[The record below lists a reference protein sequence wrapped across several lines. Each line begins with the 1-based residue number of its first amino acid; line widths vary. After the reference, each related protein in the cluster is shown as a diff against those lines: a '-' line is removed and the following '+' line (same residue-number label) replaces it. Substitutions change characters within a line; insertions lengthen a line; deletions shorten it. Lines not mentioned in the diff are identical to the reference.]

1 SPSGVQVLEF
11 NARFGD
17 PEAQVVLPRL
27 EDDLIPLLEATARGA
42 LGGARPAWSSRSSVG
57 VVLASRGYP
66 GTYQTGFPID
76 GLGTI
81 ERDGPL
87 VGIVMGSESDRPTM
101 QRCCEVL
108 DGYGISYEVVVR
120 SAHRDPEGC
129 RQWATQAEGRGLK
142 VLIAAAGGAAH
153 LPGVV
158 AAWSLLPV
166 IGVPM
171 SAGALGG
178 LDALLSMA
186 QMPAGIPVATVAIGE
201 AGADRKS
208 VV

>member
-1 SPSGVQVLEF
+1 VSD
-11 NARFGD
+11 A
-17 PEAQVVLPRL
+17 
-27 EDDLIPLLEATARGA
+27 
-42 LGGARPAWSSRSSVG
+42 
-57 VVLASRGYP
+57 
-66 GTYQTGFPID
+66 
-76 GLGTI
+76 
-81 ERDGPL
+81 PL
-87 VGIVMGSESDRPTM
+87 VGIVMGSESDRGTM
-101 QRCCEVL
+101 LRCCEVL
-108 DGYGISYEVVVR
+108 DGYGVSYEVVVR

-129 RQWATQAEGRGLK
+129 REWATQAEGRGLK

-158 AAWSLLPV
+158 AAWSVLPV

-201 AGADRKS
+201 AGARNAGHLAMGILALNDPVAREKLVKRREANRTPKS
-208 VV
+208 A

>member
-1 SPSGVQVLEF
+1 MSESP
-11 NARFGD
+11 
-17 PEAQVVLPRL
+17 
-27 EDDLIPLLEATARGA
+27 I
-42 LGGARPAWSSRSSVG
+42 
-57 VVLASRGYP
+57 
-66 GTYQTGFPID
+66 
-76 GLGTI
+76 
-81 ERDGPL
+81 
-87 VGIVMGSESDRPTM
+87 VGIVMGSESDRPTI

-108 DGYGISYEVVVR
+108 DGYGVPYEVVVR

-129 RQWATQAEGRGLK
+129 REWATSAEGRGLR

-158 AAWSLLPV
+158 AAWSVLPV

-186 QMPAGIPVATVAIGE
+186 QMPAGIPVATVAIGD
-201 AGADRKS
+201 AGARNAAHLAMAILALNDPAARDKLIKRREANRTKTPA
-208 VV
+208 

>member
-1 SPSGVQVLEF
+1 M
-11 NARFGD
+11 
-17 PEAQVVLPRL
+17 
-27 EDDLIPLLEATARGA
+27 
-42 LGGARPAWSSRSSVG
+42 
-57 VVLASRGYP
+57 
-66 GTYQTGFPID
+66 
-76 GLGTI
+76 
-81 ERDGPL
+81 

-108 DGYGISYEVVVR
+108 DGYGLRYEVVVR
-120 SAHRDPEGC
+120 SAHRDPDGC
-129 RQWATQAEGRGLK
+129 RRWATEAEGRGLQ

-158 AAWSLLPV
+158 AAWSTLPV

-201 AGADRKS
+201 AGARNAAHLAAAILSLREPPLRERIVRKREEMRAPRPA
-208 VV
+208 

>member
-1 SPSGVQVLEF
+1 MTP
-11 NARFGD
+11 
-17 PEAQVVLPRL
+17 
-27 EDDLIPLLEATARGA
+27 
-42 LGGARPAWSSRSSVG
+42 PA
-57 VVLASRGYP
+57 
-66 GTYQTGFPID
+66 
-76 GLGTI
+76 
-81 ERDGPL
+81 PL

-129 RQWATQAEGRGLK
+129 RTWALEAEPRGLK
-142 VLIAAAGGAAH
+142 VLIAGAGGAAH

-158 AAWSLLPV
+158 ASWSVLPV

-171 SAGALGG
+171 AAGALGG
-178 LDALLSMA
+178 QDALLSMA

-201 AGADRKS
+201 AGAKNAGHLAAAILAIDDAGLRERI
-208 VV
+208 VQMRERARH

>member
-1 SPSGVQVLEF
+1 
-11 NARFGD
+11 
-17 PEAQVVLPRL
+17 
-27 EDDLIPLLEATARGA
+27 
-42 LGGARPAWSSRSSVG
+42 
-57 VVLASRGYP
+57 
-66 GTYQTGFPID
+66 
-76 GLGTI
+76 
-81 ERDGPL
+81 
-87 VGIVMGSESDRPTM
+87 M

-108 DGYGISYEVVVR
+108 DGYGVPYEVVVR

-129 RQWATQAEGRGLK
+129 RQWAMSAEERGLK

-186 QMPAGIPVATVAIGE
+186 QMPAGIPVATVAIGD
-201 AGADRKS
+201 AGARNAAHLAMAILALQDPKARERLVKRREAARQPKPA
-208 VV
+208 

>member
-1 SPSGVQVLEF
+1 MSQAPV
-11 NARFGD
+11 
-17 PEAQVVLPRL
+17 
-27 EDDLIPLLEATARGA
+27 
-42 LGGARPAWSSRSSVG
+42 
-57 VVLASRGYP
+57 
-66 GTYQTGFPID
+66 
-76 GLGTI
+76 
-81 ERDGPL
+81 

-108 DGYGISYEVVVR
+108 DAYGVAYEVVVR

-129 RQWATQAEGRGLK
+129 REWATQADSRGLK

-158 AAWSLLPV
+158 AAWSILPV

-186 QMPAGIPVATVAIGE
+186 QMPAGIPVATVAIGD
-201 AGADRKS
+201 AGARNAAHLAMAILALNDPAARDK
-208 VV
+208 VIKRREANRTPKPA

>member
-1 SPSGVQVLEF
+1 
-11 NARFGD
+11 
-17 PEAQVVLPRL
+17 
-27 EDDLIPLLEATARGA
+27 
-42 LGGARPAWSSRSSVG
+42 
-57 VVLASRGYP
+57 
-66 GTYQTGFPID
+66 
-76 GLGTI
+76 
-81 ERDGPL
+81 
-87 VGIVMGSESDRPTM
+87 MGSESDRPTM

-108 DGYGISYEVVVR
+108 DAYGVAYEVVVR

-129 RQWATQAEGRGLK
+129 REWAIQAEGRGLK

-158 AAWSLLPV
+158 AAWSILPV

-186 QMPAGIPVATVAIGE
+186 QMPAGIPVATVAIGD
-201 AGADRKS
+201 AGARNAAHLAMAILALNDPAARDRLIKRREANRTLKPA
-208 VV
+208 

>member
-1 SPSGVQVLEF
+1 VSDAAV
-11 NARFGD
+11 
-17 PEAQVVLPRL
+17 
-27 EDDLIPLLEATARGA
+27 
-42 LGGARPAWSSRSSVG
+42 
-57 VVLASRGYP
+57 
-66 GTYQTGFPID
+66 
-76 GLGTI
+76 
-81 ERDGPL
+81 
-87 VGIVMGSESDRPTM
+87 VGIVMGSESDRPTV

-108 DGYGISYEVVVR
+108 DSYGVGYEVVVR
-120 SAHRDPEGC
+120 SAHRDPDGC
-129 RQWATQAEGRGLK
+129 RRWASEAEGRGLQ

-158 AAWSLLPV
+158 AAWSTLPV

-201 AGADRKS
+201 AGARNAAHLAAAILSLREPALRERIVRKREEMRAPRPA
-208 VV
+208 

>member
-1 SPSGVQVLEF
+1 MSQ
-11 NARFGD
+11 A
-17 PEAQVVLPRL
+17 
-27 EDDLIPLLEATARGA
+27 
-42 LGGARPAWSSRSSVG
+42 
-57 VVLASRGYP
+57 
-66 GTYQTGFPID
+66 
-76 GLGTI
+76 
-81 ERDGPL
+81 PL

-101 QRCCEVL
+101 QKCVEVL
-108 DGYGISYEVVVR
+108 DAYGIEHEVVVR

-129 RQWATQAEGRGLK
+129 REWATSAEGRGLK

-171 SAGALGG
+171 SGGSLGG

-186 QMPAGIPVATVAIGE
+186 QMPAGIPVATVAIGD
-201 AGADRKS
+201 AGARNAGHLAMGILALNDPGARTKLLERRQAARTPKS
-208 VV
+208 R

>member
-1 SPSGVQVLEF
+1 VS
-11 NARFGD
+11 
-17 PEAQVVLPRL
+17 EA
-27 EDDLIPLLEATARGA
+27 
-42 LGGARPAWSSRSSVG
+42 
-57 VVLASRGYP
+57 
-66 GTYQTGFPID
+66 
-76 GLGTI
+76 
-81 ERDGPL
+81 PL

-108 DGYGISYEVVVR
+108 DGYGIAYEVVVR

-129 RQWATQAEGRGLK
+129 RTWASEAEGRGFK

-166 IGVPM
+166 VGVPM
-171 SAGALGG
+171 AAGALGG

-186 QMPAGIPVATVAIGE
+186 QMPAGIPVATVAIGDAGARNAAHLAMAVLAVSDSGAREKLITRRE
-201 AGADRKS
+201 AGRAPRPT
-208 VV
+208 

>member
-1 SPSGVQVLEF
+1 MS
-11 NARFGD
+11 A
-17 PEAQVVLPRL
+17 
-27 EDDLIPLLEATARGA
+27 AT
-42 LGGARPAWSSRSSVG
+42 
-57 VVLASRGYP
+57 
-66 GTYQTGFPID
+66 
-76 GLGTI
+76 
-81 ERDGPL
+81 L

-108 DGYGISYEVVVR
+108 DAYGVAYEVVVR
-120 SAHRDPEGC
+120 SAHRDPDGC
-129 RQWATQAEGRGLK
+129 RTWATEAEGRGIK

-158 AAWSLLPV
+158 AAWSVLPV

-201 AGADRKS
+201 AGARNAAHLAMGILALNDPGARAKLVKRREANRTPPMRAS
-208 VV
+208 H

>member
-1 SPSGVQVLEF
+1 MS
-11 NARFGD
+11 D
-17 PEAQVVLPRL
+17 PPV
-27 EDDLIPLLEATARGA
+27 
-42 LGGARPAWSSRSSVG
+42 
-57 VVLASRGYP
+57 
-66 GTYQTGFPID
+66 
-76 GLGTI
+76 
-81 ERDGPL
+81 

-108 DGYGISYEVVVR
+108 DGYEVPYEVVVR

-129 RQWATQAEGRGLK
+129 RAWATSAEGRGLK

-158 AAWSLLPV
+158 AAWSVLPV

-186 QMPAGIPVATVAIGE
+186 QMPAGIPVATVAIGD
-201 AGADRKS
+201 AGAKNAAHLAMAILALDDPTARDKLIKRREANRTKKLA
-208 VV
+208 

>member
-1 SPSGVQVLEF
+1 MS
-11 NARFGD
+11 
-17 PEAQVVLPRL
+17 EA
-27 EDDLIPLLEATARGA
+27 
-42 LGGARPAWSSRSSVG
+42 
-57 VVLASRGYP
+57 
-66 GTYQTGFPID
+66 
-76 GLGTI
+76 
-81 ERDGPL
+81 PL

-108 DGYGISYEVVVR
+108 DAYGVTYEVVVR

-129 RQWATQAEGRGLK
+129 RTWATQAEGRGLR
-142 VLIAAAGGAAH
+142 VLIAAAGGAAA

-158 AAWSLLPV
+158 AAWSVLPV

-186 QMPAGIPVATVAIGE
+186 QMPPGIPVATVAIGE
-201 AGADRKS
+201 AGARNAGHLAMAILALHDPTAREKLFARREAARAPKP
-208 VV
+208 V